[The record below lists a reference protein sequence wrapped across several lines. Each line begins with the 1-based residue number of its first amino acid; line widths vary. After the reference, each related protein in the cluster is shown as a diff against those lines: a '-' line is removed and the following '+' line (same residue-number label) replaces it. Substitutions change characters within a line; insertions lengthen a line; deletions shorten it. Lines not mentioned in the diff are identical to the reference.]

1 MVDELR
7 EVFEQVQ
14 EQPEDVQRH
23 IVEVVALALE
33 EAEWD
38 ALVSTPESK
47 RFLAQLAEE
56 ARAENAAGLTR
67 DLDELL

>member
-7 EVFEQVQ
+7 EVFEQAQ

-23 IVEVVALALE
+23 IAEVVALALE

>member
-7 EVFEQVQ
+7 QVFEQVQ
-14 EQPEDVQRH
+14 EQPDDVQRH
-23 IVEVVALALE
+23 IAELVALALE

-38 ALVSTPESK
+38 AIVSTPESK

-56 ARAENAAGLTR
+56 AQAENAAGSTR